1 MTASIFVGI
10 IEPGANPTIVER
22 FASTLAETLQ
32 RRNADR
38 EGLRFG
44 REMDMLYAVSEGVIQ
59 LQPDDSNT

>member
-1 MTASIFVGI
+1 LN
-10 IEPGANPTIVER
+10 PGANPTTVER

-44 REMDMLYAVSEGVIQ
+44 REMDKLYAVFEGVIQ
-59 LQPDDSNT
+59 LQPGDLNT

>member
-1 MTASIFVGI
+1 LN
-10 IEPGANPTIVER
+10 PGANPTTVER

-44 REMDMLYAVSEGVIQ
+44 REIDKFYAVSEGVTQ
-59 LQPDDSNT
+59 LQPDDLNT

>member
-1 MTASIFVGI
+1 LSASLN
-10 IEPGANPTIVER
+10 PGANPTIVER

-44 REMDMLYAVSEGVIQ
+44 HEMDKLYAVSEGVIQ
-59 LQPDDSNT
+59 LRPDDSNT